1 MYIDDF
7 RSAMKKIVKQPNDRG
22 FMKMDEEISNFS
34 SDGNVS
40 DDDGREID
48 FGRQTETAGFSP
60 S

>member
-34 SDGNVS
+34 DVSQS

-60 S
+60 T